1 MLHLANGKNSAK
13 RSTRL
18 LFEPTFFH
26 SNLQRNLISSPF
38 TVTRE
43 LWKKKK
49 TNENRLIQSF
59 AFKIKFWFDVTE

>member
-18 LFEPTFFH
+18 LFEPTFLH

-38 TVTRE
+38 DARTLE
-43 LWKKKK
+43 KKK
-49 TNENRLIQSF
+49 TNDPENRLIQSF